1 LIIKSDS
8 GEWEVKFLEFG
19 NKRLNIKNNLDVIVA
34 LGVIV
39 IVLMIIIP
47 LPKELIDLLLA
58 LNITLSIVII
68 LITMFTT
75 SVLQLSVFPTLLLV
89 TTLFRLALN
98 ISSTRLILTEADA
111 GTIITAFG
119 NFVIRGNYVVGI
131 VIFLI
136 IVVIQFMVITNG
148 AGRVAEV
155 SARFTLDAMPGKQMS
170 IDADLNSGMIDE
182 AQAKKR
188 RQDLQSEADFYGSM
202 DGASK
207 FVKGDAIAGIIITVI
222 NIVAGI
228 IIGVLQKDM
237 SAAQSAQTYVILTV
251 GDGLVSQV
259 PALLISTASGILVTR
274 SGSKNNLGETLS
286 EQLTAFPVATGI
298 ASVLMLFLGIVP
310 GMPKVPFL
318 AAAAAMGGLTYLL
331 YKDAAVKEAKD
342 FVSEEDEIIQSERKE
357 PENVMN
363 LISVEPMEVE
373 IGYGLIPLA
382 DESNGGDLLQR
393 IASVRRQCAIE
404 MGIVVQPIRIRDN
417 LQLKANEYIV
427 KIRGTMVISS
437 ELMPN
442 MLLCMDPTG
451 ENSDIPGI
459 KTIEPTF
466 GLPAVW
472 INKDQREEAEIKG
485 LTVVDP
491 TTVMVTHLTETIK
504 THSYELLGRQEVKLI
519 VDNAKEK
526 YSAVVE
532 ELIPDL
538 LTIGELQK
546 VLQNL
551 LKEKVPIK
559 DVVTIMES
567 LADNSK
573 NTRDLETLTE
583 YVRFSLARTICNQI
597 VDEDRKIT
605 VLTLDPS
612 LEEVIAKNTQKSV
625 QGSFPTVDPD
635 TTTKILTS
643 IKNTVE
649 SVYFYNNQPIIL
661 VSPNIRPVFRKLIEM
676 VFPHIMVISL
686 NEVPND
692 VQINSEGVVKI

>member
-1 LIIKSDS
+1 MLLGEKRLDIKS
-8 GEWEVKFLEFG
+8 
-19 NKRLNIKNNLDVIVA
+19 NLDVVIA
-34 LGVIV
+34 FGVIG

-47 LPKELIDLLLA
+47 LPKIMLDLLLA
-58 LNITLSIVII
+58 LNITISIVII

-75 SVLQLSVFPTLLLV
+75 NVLQLSVFPTLLLV
-89 TTLFRLALN
+89 TTLFRLGLN

-111 GTIITAFG
+111 GTIVSAFG
-119 NFVIRGNYVVGI
+119 DFVIRGNYVVGI
-131 VIFLI
+131 IIFLI

-148 AGRVAEV
+148 AGRVSEV

-170 IDADLNSGMIDE
+170 IDADLNSGMIDD
-182 AQAKKR
+182 AMAKKR
-188 RQDLQSEADFYGSM
+188 RHDLQAEADFYGAM

-207 FVKGDAIAGIIITVI
+207 FVKGDAIAGIIVTII
-222 NIVAGI
+222 NIIGGI
-228 IIGVLQKDM
+228 IIGVMFNGMD
-237 SAAQSAQTYVILTV
+237 AGTAAQTYTKLTV

-274 SGSKNNLGETLS
+274 SGNDETFGDTVS
-286 EQLTAFPVATGI
+286 NQLTAFPIATGI
-298 ASVLMLFLGIVP
+298 ASAVMLFLGLVP
-310 GMPKVPFL
+310 NMPKIPFFV
-318 AAAAAMGGLTYLL
+318 AAVAMGGLTYLL
-331 YKDAAVKEAKD
+331 YKEDAAKQV
-342 FVSEEDEIIQSERKE
+342 EEVITEEEEIMQQERKE

-363 LISVEPMEVE
+363 LISVEAMEVE

-382 DESNGGDLLQR
+382 DESSGGDLLQR

-417 LQLKANEYIV
+417 LQLKTNEYII
-427 KIRGTMVISS
+427 KIRGTKVVSS
-437 ELMPN
+437 ELMPS

-451 ENSDIPGI
+451 ENSDLPGI

-466 GLPAVW
+466 GLPEVW
-472 INKDQREEAEIKG
+472 INKDQREDAEIKG

-504 THSYELLGRQEVKLI
+504 NHSYELLGRQEVKLI

-551 LKEKVPIK
+551 LREKVPIK
-559 DVVTIMES
+559 DIVTIMES
-567 LADNSK
+567 LADNAR
-573 NTRDLETLTE
+573 NTRDLEVLTE
-583 YVRFSLARTICNQI
+583 YVRFSLSRTICNTV
-597 VDEDRKIT
+597 VDENRTIN
-605 VLTLDPS
+605 VVTLDP
-612 LEEVIAKNTQKSV
+612 VIEDIVANNIQKSV

-635 TTTKILTS
+635 TTTKILGA
-643 IKNTVE
+643 IKDTVE

-676 VFPHIMVISL
+676 VFPQIMIISL

-692 VQINSEGVVKI
+692 VQINSEGVVRI